1 MRWQL
6 RGALHSQVC
15 MPGRDKFTDSL
26 NQIFELADSVAAPL
40 GLCIVDVKFG
50 QQGRRRTLEVTIHRK
65 SGSVS
70 LDDCEQVSRLL
81 EKSLDEHAGAHGP
94 LVEGAYILEVQ
105 SPGIDRP
112 LKSEREF
119 RTFTGQRVLVQAKEK
134 VSDLG
139 IKFTATLI
147 AVDDGKL
154 TLAAA
159 KSFEQGKKQA
169 ETTKDQVTLEIAN
182 LVQVKLHPE
191 LLNKAAKQN

>member
-1 MRWQL
+1 
-6 RGALHSQVC
+6 

-65 SGSVS
+65 NGSVS
-70 LDDCEQVSRLL
+70 LDDCEQVSRTL
-81 EKSLDEHAGAHGP
+81 ERTIDEHAGAHGP

-119 RTFTGQRVLVQAKEK
+119 RTFAGQRVLVQTKEK

-139 IKFTATLI
+139 SKFTATLI

-159 KSFEQGKKQA
+159 KSFEQGKKQE

-191 LLNKAAKQN
+191 LLKKAAKQN